1 MRISNPFMCA
11 YHPFLF
17 LWHGRGRAP
26 SAQAFGTRTD
36 RQKALRLVM
45 VAQRGVRPQLDW
57 PQKQSDSSVKWM
69 YTAFGSVIR
78 WCSHVFVMNTY
89 MRAPPYAI
97 TYWPW
102 SSTMLS
108 LSDWRWSDHCGDASH
123 SELPLFV
130 ILCFFFFDRTWLWL
144 VLWLHPPSI

>member
-1 MRISNPFMCA
+1 VLIT
-11 YHPFLF
+11 
-17 LWHGRGRAP
+17 P
-26 SAQAFGTRTD
+26 SFSYGTVGVELPPP
-36 RQKALRLVM
+36 KRLAHVLIVRKHSDLSW
-45 VAQRGVRPQLDW
+45 VAHRGVRPQLDW
-57 PQKQSDSSVKWM
+57 PQKQSGSSVKWM

-130 ILCFFFFDRTWLWL
+130 ILCFFFLT
-144 VLWLHPPSI
+144 VLGFGLFFWLHPPSI

>member
-1 MRISNPFMCA
+1 VSLCEDFKPFHVCLSPL
-11 YHPFLF
+11 PFPMARSV
-17 LWHGRGRAP
+17 GRGRAP
-26 SAQAFGTRTD
+26 SAKRLAHVLIVRKHSD
-36 RQKALRLVM
+36 LSWLRREVCVHSSIGHRSSRA
-45 VAQRGVRPQLDW
+45 VA
-57 PQKQSDSSVKWM
+57 SSGW
-69 YTAFGSVIR
+69 YTAFGSVVR

-97 TYWPW
+97 AYWPW

-130 ILCFFFFDRTWLWL
+130 ILCFFF
-144 VLWLHPPSI
+144 